1 MEKKIYY
8 YLGIDGSFHPVSKSH
23 LTVETRTPT
32 PPATPPPP
40 SPKAKFN
47 PGDVVTLNS
56 GSPDMTVVDE
66 TNGDVRVIYFPET
79 ETAAFTGEPRHA
91 CFPAVC
97 LSAIP
102 TNEAMN

>member
-1 MEKKIYY
+1 MNKGFYY
-8 YLGIDGSFHPVSKSH
+8 IWSDGTLRIATLADLKAAVATPS
-23 LTVETRTPT
+23 TPT
-32 PPATPPPP
+32 PP
-40 SPKAKFN
+40 SPKAKFK

-66 TNGDVRVIYFPET
+66 TNGEVRVIYFPET
-79 ETAAFTGEPRHA
+79 DSGAYCEQPRQA
-91 CFPAVC
+91 IFPAVC

>member
-1 MEKKIYY
+1 MNKGFYY
-8 YLGIDGSFHPVSKSH
+8 IWSDGTLRIATLADLKAAVATPS
-23 LTVETRTPT
+23 TPT
-32 PPATPPPP
+32 PP
-40 SPKAKFN
+40 SPKAKFK

-66 TNGDVRVIYFPET
+66 TNGEVRVIYFPET
-79 ETAAFTGEPRHA
+79 DSASMTFAAQPVQVII
-91 CFPAVC
+91 PAVC

>member
-1 MEKKIYY
+1 MKTFYY
-8 YLGIDGSFHPVSKSH
+8 IWSDGTFRIATLADLKAAVATPS
-23 LTVETRTPT
+23 TPT
-32 PPATPPPP
+32 PP
-40 SPKAKFN
+40 SPKAKFK

-66 TNGDVRVIYFPET
+66 TNGEVRVIYFPET
-79 ETAAFTGEPRHA
+79 DTAAYACEPRQA
-91 CFPAVC
+91 TFPAVC